1 METRLVLIF
10 CCIATLYSCNGIDE
24 ENVKQSDLI
33 KVKILDGNETEI
45 SEAIG
50 DGETVII
57 LEAKIPP
64 DADDAFQTVTF
75 KSSDGDFVGI
85 GNTLSQVN
93 VNEEG
98 TARALLKL
106 PLDDGELFL
115 SAEIGTSSNLFKA
128 ESSIILKGVDE
139 VIQLKFLDL
148 SGAVLNEIPRAD
160 GTSIIQLEGTIL
172 HNQDELGVIKF
183 IASNGI
189 FQNNGQ
195 NEIEK
200 NIDNNGK
207 AIVSFIVP
215 QNEGPI
221 FFTAKTLSS
230 PTYTDEDNLILNLA
244 KPDEIFIEPS
254 SIIMNI
260 IDPNVINVI
269 LTRTF
274 GKVSIGTSVDV
285 VAIQIVNGN
294 EKQVGRFT
302 GLTNTSNANS
312 QISFSFYADTGD
324 IDLNLP
330 VIIRTSVLNDSND
343 SVISEIE
350 LDVN

>member
-1 METRLVLIF
+1 M
-10 CCIATLYSCNGIDE
+10 
-24 ENVKQSDLI
+24 
-33 KVKILDGNETEI
+33 
-45 SEAIG
+45 
-50 DGETVII
+50 
-57 LEAKIPP
+57 
-64 DADDAFQTVTF
+64 
-75 KSSDGDFVGI
+75 
-85 GNTLSQVN
+85 
-93 VNEEG
+93 
-98 TARALLKL
+98 
-106 PLDDGELFL
+106 
-115 SAEIGTSSNLFKA
+115 
-128 ESSIILKGVDE
+128 
-139 VIQLKFLDL
+139 
-148 SGAVLNEIPRAD
+148 
-160 GTSIIQLEGTIL
+160 
-172 HNQDELGVIKF
+172 
-183 IASNGI
+183 
-189 FQNNGQ
+189 
-195 NEIEK
+195 
-200 NIDNNGK
+200 
-207 AIVSFIVP
+207 
-215 QNEGPI
+215 
-221 FFTAKTLSS
+221 SS